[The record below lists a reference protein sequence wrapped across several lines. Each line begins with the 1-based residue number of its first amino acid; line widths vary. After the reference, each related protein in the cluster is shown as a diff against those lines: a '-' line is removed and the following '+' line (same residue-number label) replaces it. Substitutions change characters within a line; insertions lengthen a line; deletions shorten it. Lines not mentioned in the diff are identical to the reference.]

1 MFTKPGASAPG
12 FFFPGIRVPGGK
24 KVQTTER
31 TKGRDP
37 RDQLLAATFG
47 ARPGYRDMNSFLKI
61 FLLVLAAIIAVKLVP
76 VTLALGAVLGLLVV
90 GLLLCGLSL
99 VAVVAVAALALA
111 AVLAPVWIP
120 ALVILGLIAL
130 VKRFGSRPAPA

>member
-1 MFTKPGASAPG
+1 
-12 FFFPGIRVPGGK
+12 
-24 KVQTTER
+24 
-31 TKGRDP
+31 
-37 RDQLLAATFG
+37 
-47 ARPGYRDMNSFLKI
+47 MNNFLKI

-76 VTLALGAVLGLLVV
+76 VTLALGGLLGLLLV

-99 VAVVAVAALALA
+99 VAVVAIATLALA

-130 VKRFGSRPAPA
+130 IKRWGQRPATA